1 MNSCEFYKH
10 NLNDRVRM
18 LEKVEVFR
26 GEVERLRKSRVA
38 VLVLVYLALVLDN
51 MLLTVVVPIIPDY
64 LYQQELEQMSR
75 QGSSYTDNNTT
86 DKSVLMPSSSVSSP
100 SSFTLKPSSSPTSFI
115 LKPSPFTLTPS
126 SQSPTF
132 IHTTSSPSSPSSFT
146 LTPSS
151 SPSPSFTHTPSQLSI
166 PNPRPPRSPTVS
178 WSSQVPTPR
187 NKGGERSVQ
196 GKRSIYYQGNKN
208 LFFGNL
214 KSPPSSHGDDEEVRQ
229 KENDAKQTGKAFK
242 HPNRGGVEAVRAGIG
257 LLTQSSRSSPSP
269 ASYATDIRLT
279 DVDNHELIYPDLGY
293 KNRAANITPKLGDEE
308 RNRNEEKYI
317 YPRNNKSDLAG
328 MKKFDLA
335 KTKSD
340 SLGTPYR
347 SGEKNFNPRSTKSD
361 SAGIYPAS
369 PETKNIPNAKNPN
382 NISRAALTNNNNNPP
397 ATQLNSTLPATNTNN
412 NNLPAASPN
421 NTPLATNSS
430 PTTNTNNSPRPVT
443 NTSHALKPNNT
454 SPTTMG
460 DSPTRLPE
468 HIINE
473 NGRVGL
479 LFSSKALV
487 QLLVNPF
494 IGPLTSHVGY
504 SLPLVV
510 GTHTLIV
517 SALLYAYAES
527 YTLMFVARSLQ
538 GVASSLIAIAGMG
551 MVAECYPDD
560 SERGRMQ
567 GLVMGGIALGVLAGY
582 PLGSLLYDFTNSKTP
597 PFLLVAALTV
607 VLAVAQLTVLNPR
620 PHPEGVVDG
629 TPLSQLV
636 RDPYILVT
644 AGAIMVSTST
654 LAVLEP
660 CLPIWLTSTLHPQKW
675 QLGTAFLPD
684 SLGYLVGTSCTAGP
698 AFRLGR
704 WRVALVALIMVGLA
718 AAAVPEARTMM
729 ALALPHLLLGLGVGT
744 VDAALMPHL
753 AALVDAR
760 HVAAYGAVYAV
771 AQAAVALA
779 YFLGP
784 LVGGAVVES
793 IGFPWLMR
801 AMAVLNFCYC
811 PFLYYLASSHTSH
824 SSEPET
830 QAILMSA
837 PRPQDYTMH
846 TTATVQ
852 PPSHSALKYT
862 RLFDEDD

>member
-10 NLNDRVRM
+10 NLNDRARM
-18 LEKVEVFR
+18 LEKVEVLR
-26 GEVERLRKSRVA
+26 EEVERLRKSRVV

-75 QGSSYTDNNTT
+75 QGSSSYTDNNTT
-86 DKSVLMPSSSVSSP
+86 DKSVLMPSSSLSSP
-100 SSFTLKPSSSPTSFI
+100 SSFTLTPSSSPTSFI

-132 IHTTSSPSSPSSFT
+132 THTPSSPSSFINTPSSPSSPSSFIHTPSSPSSPSSFT

-166 PNPRPPRSPTVS
+166 PNPRPPRSSAVS
-178 WSSQVPTPR
+178 WSSQVPTHR
-187 NKGGERSVQ
+187 DKRGERSVQ

-208 LFFGNL
+208 QFFRNL
-214 KSPPSSHGDDEEVRQ
+214 ESPPSS
-229 KENDAKQTGKAFK
+229 KY
-242 HPNRGGVEAVRAGIG
+242 
-257 LLTQSSRSSPSP
+257 SPS
-269 ASYATDIRLT
+269 RKQ
-279 DVDNHELIYPDLGY
+279 DNTNFQTVFQPPVLSSVTV
-293 KNRAANITPKLGDEE
+293 N
-308 RNRNEEKYI
+308 
-317 YPRNNKSDLAG
+317 SLAG
-328 MKKFDLA
+328 MKKFDSA
-335 KTKSD
+335 KAKSD
-340 SLGTPYR
+340 WLGTPNR
-347 SGEKNFNPRSTKSD
+347 SGEKNFNPKSTKSD

-369 PETKNIPNAKNPN
+369 PETKNTPNAKNL
-382 NISRAALTNNNNNPP
+382 SRATLTTNNNPP
-397 ATQLNSTLPATNTNN
+397 ATKRNNTLPATNTNN
-412 NNLPAASPN
+412 NNFSAASPN
-421 NTPLATNSS
+421 NTLLATNTS
-430 PTTNTNNSPRPVT
+430 PTTNPNNSPPPVT
-443 NTSHALKPNNT
+443 NTSHASKPNNT
-454 SPTTMG
+454 SPTNKD

-487 QLLVNPF
+487 QLLVNPL

-718 AAAVPEARTMM
+718 AAAVPEAGTMM
-729 ALALPHLLLGLGVGT
+729 ALAFPHLLLGLGVGT

-846 TTATVQ
+846 TTAPVQ
-852 PPSHSALKYT
+852 PPSHSSLKYT
-862 RLFDEDD
+862 RLFDEDY